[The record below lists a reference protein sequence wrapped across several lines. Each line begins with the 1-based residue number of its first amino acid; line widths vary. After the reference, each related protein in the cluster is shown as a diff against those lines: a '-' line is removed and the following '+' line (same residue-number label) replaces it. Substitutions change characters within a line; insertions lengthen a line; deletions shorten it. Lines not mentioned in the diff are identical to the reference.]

1 MGGFALRQDPV
12 VFRKFQ
18 HFAVAGA
25 VAAFATAGFSLAMVK
40 PALAEFQIQESNIEQ
55 GVELEY
61 RGAYHWGIPKVTED
75 NQNAN
80 DLRQSHE
87 LEMQMGITN
96 WWLIQVTAGL
106 EQPLGENLNLDTIEI
121 ETEFSL
127 VPRKGDGIG
136 LAIQGGFERAL
147 NHGNTVDGDP
157 NEYGFG
163 PIIELAKGP
172 VLLTLN
178 PLFTK
183 QVGQFADAESL
194 GFQYGWRAE
203 YSLNSRW
210 GIGVEMFGEIEDLAN
225 AGSFNE
231 QNHSIG
237 PTLFVNF
244 GGDEKNGKGGDD
256 DDAKPKAKAGGGDDE
271 KGGGGAPTEFSM
283 NIGVQFGLTD
293 ATSEGALK
301 VQGSLQF

>member
-1 MGGFALRQDPV
+1 LRQDPV

-18 HFAVAGA
+18 HFVVAGA
-25 VAAFATAGFSLAMVK
+25 VAAFAAGGFSFAAVR

-61 RGAYHWGIPKVTED
+61 RGAYHWGIPSVTED
-75 NQNAN
+75 NENAN

-106 EQPLGENLNLDTIEI
+106 EQPLGEDLNLNTIEL

-127 VPRKGDGIG
+127 VARKGDGVG

-163 PIIELAKGP
+163 PIIELAEGP

-178 PLFTK
+178 PVFTK
-183 QVGQFADAESL
+183 QVGQFADTESL
-194 GFQYGWRAE
+194 GFEYGWRAE
-203 YSLNSRW
+203 YSLKFALGHWR
-210 GIGVEMFGEIEDLAN
+210 
-225 AGSFNE
+225 
-231 QNHSIG
+231 
-237 PTLFVNF
+237 
-244 GGDEKNGKGGDD
+244 GD
-256 DDAKPKAKAGGGDDE
+256 
-271 KGGGGAPTEFSM
+271 
-283 NIGVQFGLTD
+283 VW
-293 ATSEGALK
+293 
-301 VQGSLQF
+301 